1 MQKQIDTLVVDFSI
15 QGDLAYLSHQETLKM
30 FQRALIRASVP
41 LAFSMGFNPH
51 PRLSIPFPRSVGT
64 QSVGD
69 RVCAMVEV
77 PENVS
82 RQDWLSKI
90 QKQLPA
96 SCSILE
102 VQSISGKCSFHPQSV
117 RYIFRLKFPFDASF
131 QEHLNGCRK
140 QVEEKTPVEIQRYWA
155 KKRRYKQFDLSPYLE
170 ALDFTNDR
178 IEVVCGVSQSG
189 TVRVDELM
197 QWLNIAPEQF
207 AEPVRR
213 TEIKWCQN

>member
-1 MQKQIDTLVVDFSI
+1 MQKQIYTLVVDFSV

-64 QSVGD
+64 QSIRD
-69 RVCAMVEV
+69 RVCATVEFSESPSV
-77 PENVS
+77 
-82 RQDWLSKI
+82 QDWGVRI
-90 QKQLPA
+90 QQQLPA
-96 SCSILE
+96 DCVIGE
-102 VQSISGKCSFHPQSV
+102 VQSILGKCMFHPQGV
-117 RYIFRLKFPFDASF
+117 RYIFRLESPFDEQF
-131 QEHLNGCRK
+131 RKHLDGCRK
-140 QVEEKTPVEIQRYWA
+140 QVDEKRPIEIQRYWA
-155 KKRRYKQFDLSPYLE
+155 KKKRYKQFDMSLYLE
-170 ALDFTNDR
+170 ALDFTNDQ
-178 IEVVCGVSQSG
+178 IEVVCGISQSG